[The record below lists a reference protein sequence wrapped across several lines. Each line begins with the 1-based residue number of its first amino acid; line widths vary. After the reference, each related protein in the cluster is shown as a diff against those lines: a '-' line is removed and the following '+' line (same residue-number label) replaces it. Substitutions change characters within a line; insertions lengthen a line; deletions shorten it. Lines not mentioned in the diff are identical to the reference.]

1 MRRERIGTRERTSSG
16 EKMILIISRQIINN
30 NMDERRRKRK
40 KKEGARRVRERAL
53 RKVVGVAR
61 GRIIRQV

>member
-1 MRRERIGTRERTSSG
+1 MRRERKGTRERTSSG
-16 EKMILIISRQIINN
+16 EKMILIISRQINN